1 MLNNTEVIENN
12 IIYLYTNKKA
22 SPLWIFKM
30 VYEVVT
36 ETLADLRADR
46 AYKLKSIFIKADK
59 KNQWKRYAYWIRRYA
74 GYCMSHLAE
83 TGQVDMEFF
92 DKGSNSKRYRPKVSR

>member
-1 MLNNTEVIENN
+1 MLNNTEVIEYN
-12 IIYLYTNKKA
+12 IIYLFTNKKA
-22 SPLWIFKM
+22 SPLWIFNE
-30 VYEVVT
+30 VYNVVT
-36 ETLADLRADR
+36 ETLADLKADR

-59 KNQWKRYAYWIRRYA
+59 KKQWKRYAFWIKVYA

-83 TGQVDMEFF
+83 TGQVAMEYF